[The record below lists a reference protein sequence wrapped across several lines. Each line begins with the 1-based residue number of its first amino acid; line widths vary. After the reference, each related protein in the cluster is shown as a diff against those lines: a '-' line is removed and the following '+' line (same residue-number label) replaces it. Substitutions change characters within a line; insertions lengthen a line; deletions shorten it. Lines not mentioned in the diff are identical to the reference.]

1 MVADVVELTAVVV
14 TVKVAVVAPAAT
26 VTLAGTV
33 AEALLLPSV
42 TAAPPVGAA
51 LLKVTVP
58 VEEAPPVTVVGFKL
72 TEDSADPDAS
82 GSTGKIGLVYSTIKS
97 SK

>member
-33 AEALLLPSV
+33 ADALLLDKL
-42 TAAPPVGAA
+42 TAVPPVGAA
-51 LLKVTVP
+51 LLRVTVP
-58 VEEAPPVTVVGFKL
+58 VEEAPPVTVVGLKL
-72 TEDSADPDAS
+72 TDESVTA
-82 GSTGKIGLVYSTIKS
+82 GGLMVSVAFCCVPPL
-97 SK
+97 